1 MMKPADISDSE
12 NIEDG
17 ENSKGKD
24 VDEDKKEGVVEGN
37 DKKMEEEIDLQD
49 AILPNLKKENR
60 TESEL
65 VLEKK
70 KQE

>member
-17 ENSKGKD
+17 ENSKGKE

>member
-1 MMKPADISDSE
+1 MMKPADVSDSE

-70 KQE
+70 K

>member
-17 ENSKGKD
+17 ENSKGKE

-70 KQE
+70 K